1 MKFYKDNS
9 NNNFYWNKIENN
21 KLNAI
26 YYFRCF
32 TRFFNNGKIH
42 NIKNAAYVESFNLK
56 VFRLNGITYGN
67 AKKFTKQ
74 SWRKFV
80 KLQAF
85 L

>member
-1 MKFYKDNS
+1 MKFYIDI
-9 NNNFYWNKIENN
+9 NNNYYWHKIEIN

-26 YYFRCF
+26 YYFRYF

-67 AKKFTKQ
+67 AKDFTKQ
-74 SWRKFV
+74 SWRRFV
-80 KLQAF
+80 KLQTF